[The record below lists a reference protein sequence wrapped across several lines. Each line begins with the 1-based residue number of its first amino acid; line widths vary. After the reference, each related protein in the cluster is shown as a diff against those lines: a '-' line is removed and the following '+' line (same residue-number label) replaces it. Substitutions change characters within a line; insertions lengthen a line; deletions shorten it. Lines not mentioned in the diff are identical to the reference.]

1 MNGGNFYCL
10 ITGRLAKP
18 IRGQYMVS
26 TCHRPQMPAFI
37 LSKSPRLG
45 NSQLVH
51 LYYASQVGSGL
62 MSLPLD
68 RGSFFLY
75 RYKQAV
81 YLRAGGFAPHSART
95 ISHLSLCALTL

>member
-1 MNGGNFYCL
+1 MSGGNFYRL
-10 ITGRLAKP
+10 VTGRLAKP
-18 IRGQYMVS
+18 IHGRYMVS

-51 LYYASQVGSGL
+51 LYHASQVGSGL

-68 RGSFFLY
+68 RGLFSLY
-75 RYKQAV
+75 CYKQTV
-81 YLRAGGFAPHSART
+81 F
-95 ISHLSLCALTL
+95 